1 MNQSGSDTPPISR
14 KPIPANHH
22 PVTFERMK
30 TSATPYENGTTE
42 PETTDE
48 TGLISLV
55 SVDAFGGWGRWAR
68 QDGTVRVSSAS
79 RTYSE

>member
-1 MNQSGSDTPPISR
+1 
-14 KPIPANHH
+14 
-22 PVTFERMK
+22 MK

-42 PETTDE
+42 PETADE